1 MFHHSS
7 APELEVAT
15 VVDMEVEVDTV
26 GEEVADTAAS
36 TGWGPEVVGTV
47 AATEVEDM
55 MELEVDTVGDMEVE
69 VDTAVG
75 DMEVA
80 DTAASTWGGP
90 EVVGTVAA
98 TEGAVVP
105 TEGVAATWEETF
117 SNGPKS
123 RCILPFPFPFLRTQ
137 TT

>member
-1 MFHHSS
+1 
-7 APELEVAT
+7 
-15 VVDMEVEVDTV
+15 
-26 GEEVADTAAS
+26 
-36 TGWGPEVVGTV
+36 
-47 AATEVEDM
+47 
-55 MELEVDTVGDMEVE
+55 MELEVDTVGAMEVE

-123 RCILPFPFPFLRTQ
+123 RCILLKSSHSFEHRPPKCSLDCL
-137 TT
+137 